1 MKKNN
6 LLLLSSLLLLA
17 SCGQVENPT
26 NNESEQ
32 PSQIPTSEI
41 TPTEV
46 PTSEVTPTEE
56 VSSDIV
62 EEDFIV
68 DENGIKR
75 YKFDESG
82 YEEFTFF
89 DVEDIYLSLDET
101 YYLSKMLVK
110 DASLD
115 GVSYFIE
122 TPENLWNMS
131 RKNMYG
137 KTLIQYLKGS
147 ITEEEFIKIVSEM

>member
-26 NNESEQ
+26 SNESEQ
-32 PSQIPTSEI
+32 PSQIPPSEI

-62 EEDFIV
+62 EEDYIV

-89 DVEDIYLSLDET
+89 DEKASNGKSGVISFAKPRQCLRSESAQGGRNEYAWSRSDHVVLTLEKKSE
-101 YYLSKMLVK
+101 KK
-110 DASLD
+110 DD
-115 GVSYFIE
+115 
-122 TPENLWNMS
+122 
-131 RKNMYG
+131 
-137 KTLIQYLKGS
+137 
-147 ITEEEFIKIVSEM
+147 